1 MWAMVNCYGTTIHNA
16 QITVLAMALVSTMVV
31 PASAQEIRSLA
42 GRVRPSVVTVVAYDG
57 AGGVAASG
65 LGFFM
70 RESGLLLTRAC
81 LFQRLT
87 RAEIKTADGT
97 SYALTKLVGIDSGQ
111 SLAILAADVGNASV
125 KPISISTSTPRIG
138 EEVFFYADAILSESS
153 LAKGRITDTWLTTVG
168 RVIEVGGPPSSIPDG
183 NP

>member
-16 QITVLAMALVSTMVV
+16 QITVLAMALAMTAV

-57 AGGVAASG
+57 TGGVVASG

-81 LFQRLT
+81 LFQGFT

-111 SLAILAADVGNASV
+111 SLAILAADVGNATV
-125 KPISISTSTPRIG
+125 KPISIS
-138 EEVFFYADAILSESS
+138 
-153 LAKGRITDTWLTTVG
+153 
-168 RVIEVGGPPSSIPDG
+168 
-183 NP
+183 